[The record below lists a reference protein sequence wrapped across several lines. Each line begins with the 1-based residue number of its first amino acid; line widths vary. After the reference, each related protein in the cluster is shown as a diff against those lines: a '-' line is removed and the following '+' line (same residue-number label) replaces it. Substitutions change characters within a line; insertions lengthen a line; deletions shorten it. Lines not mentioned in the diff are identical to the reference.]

1 MPPKY
6 KAKDTKALRQTT
18 LFCNP
23 ESSSVIQDKR
33 PSLSKMTTRARGSH
47 AKRKHAAATPGSS
60 SDEISGIKLSP
71 ATQRI
76 AIDTSSDED
85 ETSNIPPASRVSLNK
100 RKIRLSS
107 PSEDKS
113 QDEIDPVKKRLRKGP
128 SPDNNLEQLADKI
141 PTKRSGRLRRKVSPE
156 RASSSSDDL
165 GQLAEEVE
173 EERIL
178 DTRLRTRGK
187 TTFQKNLE
195 KLKKR
200 KLKANDSAEEEEKE
214 EEEEEEE
221 EEEDWTSIPVKGSKP
236 SAEYDEAVDSEQSE
250 SSFIVEDEESVQL
263 PAEFSMETHEDLSHQ
278 FKKIFQ
284 FFVHIAIQ
292 PTKDRAHFMESRM
305 KDEQYFSVPLQ
316 IARRKISGLRDSLV
330 SSSVWRPTFTEHLKK
345 YPGFELVALDFAI
358 PSCDACHL
366 GGRMSTL
373 LGRLTGSPYNRSGF
387 DKKNPR
393 RSEAEDCKEYHLGR
407 FCAKRTRVFHEFSHW
422 EYSLFH
428 RILQEIDA
436 LRNATS
442 SRGYHT
448 IGFHEARAP
457 PEDMQDADG
466 LCDWLDDRKFIDQEW
481 QKIKNMMESAR
492 HLELEKKRET
502 DD

>member
-23 ESSSVIQDKR
+23 ESSSVIQDKS

-173 EERIL
+173 EESQSKSITVNWIFLTSFRNIGYSTS
-178 DTRLRTRGK
+178 D
-187 TTFQKNLE
+187 
-195 KLKKR
+195 KR
-200 KLKANDSAEEEEKE
+200 QDY
-214 EEEEEEE
+214 
-221 EEEDWTSIPVKGSKP
+221 I
-236 SAEYDEAVDSEQSE
+236 SEQSRE
-250 SSFIVEDEESVQL
+250 IEEC
-263 PAEFSMETHEDLSHQ
+263 AF
-278 FKKIFQ
+278 
-284 FFVHIAIQ
+284 
-292 PTKDRAHFMESRM
+292 
-305 KDEQYFSVPLQ
+305 
-316 IARRKISGLRDSLV
+316 
-330 SSSVWRPTFTEHLKK
+330 W
-345 YPGFELVALDFAI
+345 
-358 PSCDACHL
+358 
-366 GGRMSTL
+366 
-373 LGRLTGSPYNRSGF
+373 LT
-387 DKKNPR
+387 
-393 RSEAEDCKEYHLGR
+393 
-407 FCAKRTRVFHEFSHW
+407 
-422 EYSLFH
+422 
-428 RILQEIDA
+428 
-436 LRNATS
+436 
-442 SRGYHT
+442 
-448 IGFHEARAP
+448 
-457 PEDMQDADG
+457 
-466 LCDWLDDRKFIDQEW
+466 
-481 QKIKNMMESAR
+481 
-492 HLELEKKRET
+492 
-502 DD
+502 